1 MKFNFSFIWFQP
13 SVSSC
18 LGRAVRAPANRTH
31 LLLGCQAGQ
40 SAARL
45 SLCSHHSSHSS
56 FGSHRTSS
64 YWQVF
69 QKMWTSGDKSA
80 AQIVKDL
87 DLGLVKDTARL
98 RSICQKVVDAHPNEV
113 RGQPSIM
120 CFKWLV
126 QFVFRFFKKSVSPV
140 PRCRFRPSET
150 ETRKYW
156 TNWWA
161 RFRGRPK
168 VKLIQ
173 FWSEPSWRRRRRE
186 GGNIWT
192 WIHRNWDDVLMSM
205 KLLKTMT
212 PSSLKKLPSRLW
224 WGEKPHPGS
233 QGSNEWAPSC
243 GNPWE

>member
-45 SLCSHHSSHSS
+45 PLCSHHSSHSS

-87 DLGLVKDTARL
+87 DLGMVKDTARL
-98 RSICQKVVDAHPNEV
+98 HSICQKVVDAHPNEV

-126 QFVFRFFKKSVSPV
+126 QFL
-140 PRCRFRPSET
+140 
-150 ETRKYW
+150 
-156 TNWWA
+156 
-161 RFRGRPK
+161 G
-168 VKLIQ
+168 
-173 FWSEPSWRRRRRE
+173 
-186 GGNIWT
+186 
-192 WIHRNWDDVLMSM
+192 
-205 KLLKTMT
+205 
-212 PSSLKKLPSRLW
+212 LKKKACLLCLGVGSGHQKRKQESTEQTD
-224 WGEKPHPGS
+224 GPGS
-233 QGSNEWAPSC
+233 EGDQR
-243 GNPWE
+243 